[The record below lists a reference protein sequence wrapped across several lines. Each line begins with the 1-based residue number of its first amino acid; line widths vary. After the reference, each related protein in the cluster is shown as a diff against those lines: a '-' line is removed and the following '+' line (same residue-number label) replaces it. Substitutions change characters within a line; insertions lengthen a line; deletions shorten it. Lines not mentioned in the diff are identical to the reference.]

1 MIETAEC
8 TCGVIAAEV
17 HQCQEHF
24 RLWRHGKRLTSVSR
38 IIGAILPTDWSK
50 IDAAV
55 LENARHRGE
64 QVDRLFSA
72 YVLGNL
78 SEYPVGTRNDAMVL
92 FERLQEWYDRQNFK
106 SVQAQ
111 VVLGCEDHGGVMDLR
126 LDGVP
131 VELKATSR
139 IEESHLM
146 QTACYAYLDGGTD
159 WHRKS
164 ASILHVTERQAK
176 ARLIPLMPEDFR
188 DWKIMLAAWRMI
200 QRRKPSKGEPN
211 DD

>member
-92 FERLQEWYDRQNFK
+92 FERLQEWYDRQNFR

-126 LDGVP
+126 LDGV
-131 VELKATSR
+131 VFELKATSK
-139 IEESHLM
+139 IE
-146 QTACYAYLDGGTD
+146 QTAILQAACYADLEGNGCFGVP
-159 WHRKS
+159 
-164 ASILHVTERQAK
+164 ANILHVTERYPEPK
-176 ARLIPLMPEDFR
+176 IYPLVEQDREDWR
-188 DWKIMLAAWRMI
+188 TALAAWRMV
-200 QRRKPSKGEPN
+200 QRRKPSK
-211 DD
+211 DMD